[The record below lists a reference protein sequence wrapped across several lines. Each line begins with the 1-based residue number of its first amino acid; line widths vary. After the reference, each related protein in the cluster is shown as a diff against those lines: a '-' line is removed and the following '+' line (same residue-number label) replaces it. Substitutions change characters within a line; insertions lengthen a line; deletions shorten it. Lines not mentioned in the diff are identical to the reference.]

1 MTNTSISIT
10 NWNLQI
16 LETARTSQKMEFAL
30 ATGDPFIHA
39 RQRGTRTWIL
49 SHLLHG
55 SNKLIVLIVFLGT
68 LFTAILSASLM
79 VIIGNAID
87 EFRLGYS
94 DRLWSNIIIIG
105 LISIGSPL
113 LNLVFSLIRE
123 TLAQRMERETREEFY
138 TNLLGKSQSFHDQQR
153 IGDIMARTANDVR
166 MLNFL
171 VSPALSLIFQSG
183 LNIVIPLVF
192 IFMFYPTELLIVP
205 LIYTILFI
213 ITLRSYSREL
223 NPVTA
228 KMRGEFGKMNAI
240 LNETLSGI
248 EVVKASSSE
257 EFEIK
262 KYYDNAKKYRDASV
276 KQGLIMARYVPLLLV
291 AIAITLGLAHAL
303 ILNIQGGFEVGQII
317 AYMGLLWSLRF
328 PTFISI
334 WVFALVRLAISGS
347 ERLIEVMN
355 KESDID
361 ENPSGLQKDIKGE
374 VSFENV
380 DFSYPG
386 SPQLALKDINFVIK
400 PGQTIAIV
408 GTTGSGKTTLTKLIS
423 RLYDVKNGSIKI
435 DGVDIKAY
443 NLESLRSQIS
453 YIEQDVFL
461 FSSSVHENI
470 SFGRTSSL
478 KDVMTVAQEAQAHDF
493 ISQLPEGYD
502 TEVGERGVQLSG
514 GERQRVAIARAFL
527 ADPKIL
533 VLDDSTSAI
542 DSETED
548 RIQHAI
554 TNILKGRT
562 TFLITHRLSQIRWAD
577 SILVMKR
584 GRLIAIGS
592 HEELIHTSEEYR
604 NIFVKR
610 FDLKDDQILKVTR
623 QQVAG

>member
-1 MTNTSISIT
+1 
-10 NWNLQI
+10 
-16 LETARTSQKMEFAL
+16 MEFVL
-30 ATGDPFIHA
+30 AKGDPFATA
-39 RQRGTRTWIL
+39 RQRGTRNWIL
-49 SHLLHG
+49 SHLFHG
-55 SNKLIVLIVFLGT
+55 SNKLIVLIVFFGT
-68 LFTAILSASLM
+68 LLTAIFSSSLM
-79 VIIGNAID
+79 VIIGNTID
-87 EFRLGYS
+87 ELRLGKE
-94 DRLWSNIIIIG
+94 DLLLPNIVIIG
-105 LISIGSPL
+105 IISIGNPL
-113 LNLVFSLIRE
+113 LNLGFNLIRE
-123 TLAQRMERETREEFY
+123 TLAQRMERDTRHEFY

-183 LNIVIPLVF
+183 LNLVIPIVF
-192 IFMFYPTELLIVP
+192 IFIFYPTELLLAPVIF
-205 LIYTILFI
+205 TILFV
-213 ITLRSYSREL
+213 ITLRNYSREL

-228 KMRGEFGKMNAI
+228 QLRGEFGKMNAI

-248 EVVKASSSE
+248 EVVKGSSSE
-257 EFEIK
+257 EFEIR
-262 KYYDNAKKYRDASV
+262 KYFKNAKNYRDASV
-276 KQGLIMARYVPLLLV
+276 KQGHIMARYIPLLLV
-291 AIAITLGLAHAL
+291 AFAITFGLAHAL
-303 ILNIQGGFEVGQII
+303 LLSLQGSLEIGQII

-334 WVFALVRLAISGS
+334 WMFALVRLAISGS
-347 ERLIEVMN
+347 DRLIEVMN

-361 ENPSGLQKDIKGE
+361 ENLSGLQKDITGE
-374 VSFENV
+374 VTFKNV
-380 DFSYPG
+380 SFSYPG
-386 SPQLALKDINFVIK
+386 SPQPVLHDINLSVK

-423 RLYDVKNGSIKI
+423 RLYDVDNGTIKI
-435 DGVDIKAY
+435 DGEDVREY

-461 FSSSVHENI
+461 FSSSVQENI

-478 KDVMTVAQEAQAHDF
+478 EDVMTVAREAQAHDF
-493 ISQLPEGYD
+493 ITQLPEGYN

-548 RIQHAI
+548 KIQHAI
-554 TNILKGRT
+554 SNVLKGRT

-584 GRLIAIGS
+584 GQVIAMGTHEGLIQ
-592 HEELIHTSEEYR
+592 TSEEYR

-610 FDLKDDQILKVTR
+610 FDLEEDQILESTH
-623 QQVAG
+623 QQVVG